1 MEAKDS
7 KLRALSSR
15 GLKVAIVHDWMV
27 GGGAEQVVWQL
38 HQLFPKAPIYTSYC
52 SEQWHKKLAP
62 AKIITGYL
70 QHWPFSRL
78 RKYVPLLRIMWFSKL
93 DLSSYDLVI
102 SSSGAEAKG
111 VRVGPKRRSWL
122 SRLFVAQGG
131 NEDRKGGVQESTLTA
146 DRSSQHSDTDKSSGG
161 VGGYG
166 VEQVTASRKP
176 MHVCYCH
183 APTHYYWERYEQYLA
198 HPGFGFFDPLARFG
212 LKLLIGPLRWWDKKA
227 AQRPDHMLANSNY
240 TKDQINKYYGRDS
253 TVIHPPVD
261 TERFSIPNYHQSPIS
276 QSRHGFVVAGRQT
289 PYKRFDLAIEATGQL
304 NAPLLVIGRG
314 PDHKKLIKL
323 AGRNVTFLTRV
334 SDEELPR
341 RFAEAEGF
349 IFPGIDDFGIVAVEA
364 MAAGTPVIAYKGG
377 GALDYV
383 IPGKSGLFFESQTPA
398 SLVET
403 LRRFNPSK
411 FNNEEIAK
419 HAQTFSEKQFIQNIK
434 RYLQSVKI
442 RI

>member
-7 KLRALSSR
+7 KLRTLSSR

-52 SEQWHKKLAP
+52 TEQWHKKLAP
-62 AKIITGYL
+62 AKVVTGFL
-70 QHWPFSRL
+70 QYWPFSSL
-78 RKYVPLLRIMWFSKL
+78 RKYIPFLRIWWFSKL
-93 DLSSYDLVI
+93 NLDHYDLVI

-111 VRVGPKRRSWL
+111 IRVK
-122 SRLFVAQGG
+122 
-131 NEDRKGGVQESTLTA
+131 
-146 DRSSQHSDTDKSSGG
+146 
-161 VGGYG
+161 
-166 VEQVTASRKP
+166 KP
-176 MHVCYCH
+176 AIHINYCH

-198 HPGFGFFDPLARFG
+198 HPGFGIFDPLARLG
-212 LKLLIGPLRWWDKKA
+212 LKLLVGPLRRWDKKA
-227 AQRPDHMLANSNY
+227 AQRPDYILANSNY
-240 TKDQINKYYGRDS
+240 TKDQIKKYYGRDS
-253 TVIHPPVD
+253 VVIHPPVD
-261 TERFSIPNYHQSPIS
+261 THRFQLPTTNYQLPKA
-276 QSRHGFVVAGRQT
+276 RHGFVVAGRQT

-323 AGRNVTFLTRV
+323 AGRNVTFLTKV
-334 SDEELPR
+334 NDEEMPR
-341 RFAEAEGF
+341 RFAEAEAF

-398 SLVET
+398 SLAEG
-403 LRRFNPSK
+403 LRRFNLSK
-411 FNNEEIAK
+411 FNNGEISK
-419 HAQTFSEKQFIQNIK
+419 CAQAFSEKQFEKNIK
-434 RYLQSVKI
+434 QYLQSVKI